1 MIRSPQLEGNQKYV
15 RKPEFK
21 AKQGGNAMPLEFTF
35 TEEQEL
41 FRRTIRE
48 LMAKSVTPRAKELTQ
63 ARALVPDVHKAL
75 TEAGL
80 FGILLPTEYGGSNSD
95 YVTFTIAVEEM
106 MRGDPTCFAG
116 PPVFYGALCARVPSV
131 YGSAELKDEVLPKVA
146 KDGWVTPLHNTEPSC
161 GTDFTAITTTAKKT
175 DGEYIVNG
183 EKICLTGVP
192 EVVKY
197 GGGYITTVKTRPELG
212 SKGMSLLY
220 IPSNSKGITTS
231 SFTGM
236 GVDIGGVRFENTPV
250 PERYLIGF
258 EGTGYQMTYECF
270 VHARVVVTMGMVAAA
285 DATIENGIQYIKQR
299 KAFGKPVAA
308 HEGIQFELAEDYANV
323 QACKWLTYRA
333 AWLIDQ
339 YHRGKVSFSDAMTAA
354 SIAKL
359 AASEHCVKAV
369 SDVLEWYGGLGTTTE
384 YDAQQVFRF
393 VRQWVI
399 AEGTKNAQ
407 KIVIATSLLGRE
419 FSPM

>member
-1 MIRSPQLEGNQKYV
+1 
-15 RKPEFK
+15 
-21 AKQGGNAMPLEFTF
+21 MPLEFTF

-41 FRRTIRE
+41 FRRTVRE
-48 LMAKSVTPRAKELTQ
+48 LMAKQVAPRKKELLQ
-63 ARALVPDVHKAL
+63 ARVLTPEVHKAL
-75 TEAGL
+75 TQAGL
-80 FGILLPTEYGGSNSD
+80 SGLLIPTEYGGSASD
-95 YVTFTIAVEEM
+95 YVTFIVAVEELT
-106 MRGDPTCFAG
+106 RGDPTGFAG
-116 PPVFYGALCARVPSV
+116 LPVWYGASCARVLAV
-131 YGSAELKDEVLPKVA
+131 YGNAELKEEVLPKVT
-146 KDGWVTPLHNTEPSC
+146 KEGWVTPLHNTEPGC

-175 DGEYIVNG
+175 EDGYVVNG
-183 EKICLTGVP
+183 EKTCLSCVP

-197 GGGYITTVKTRPELG
+197 NGGFITSVKTRPELG

-220 IPSNSKGITTS
+220 IPSTSKGITTS

-236 GVDIGGVRFENTPV
+236 GIDIGTIRYENTVV

-270 VHARVVVTMGMVAAA
+270 VHARVPTTMSIVAAA
-285 DATIENGIQYIKQR
+285 EGAIEQGIEYIKQR
-299 KAFGKPVAA
+299 KAFGKAVAGY
-308 HEGIQFELAEDYANV
+308 EGIQFELAEDYANV

-333 AWLIDQ
+333 AWLVDQ
-339 YHRGKVSFSDAMTAA
+339 YHKGKISFNDAMTGA

-384 YDAQQVFRF
+384 YDVQHIFRI
-393 VRQWVI
+393 VRQAVI

-407 KIVIATSLLGRE
+407 KIVITRQLLGKE
-419 FSPM
+419 YSPM

>member
-1 MIRSPQLEGNQKYV
+1 
-15 RKPEFK
+15 
-21 AKQGGNAMPLEFTF
+21 MPLEFNF

-48 LMAKSVTPRAKELTQ
+48 LMAKAVAPRKKELLQ
-63 ARALVPDVHKAL
+63 ARALTPEIHKAL
-75 TEAGL
+75 TGAGL
-80 FGILLPTEYGGSNSD
+80 FGLLLPTEYGGSNSD
-95 YVTFTIAVEEM
+95 YVTFIIAVEEM
-106 MRGDPTCFAG
+106 TRGDPTGFAG
-116 PPVFYGALCARVPSV
+116 LPAWYGASCARLLSV
-131 YGSAELKDEVLPKVA
+131 YGSAELKDEVLPRVV
-146 KDGWVTPLHNTEPSC
+146 KDGWVTPLHSTEPGC

-183 EKICLTGVP
+183 EKTCLSCVP

-197 GGGYITTVKTRPELG
+197 NGGYITSVKTRPELG

-236 GVDIGGVRFENTPV
+236 GIDIGGVRYENTPV

-258 EGTGYQMTYECF
+258 EGTGYQMTYESF
-270 VHARVVVTMGMVAAA
+270 VHARVPTTMSIVAAA
-285 DATIENGIQYIKQR
+285 DAAIEQGIQYIKQR
-299 KAFGKPVAA
+299 KAFGKAVAA

-333 AWLIDQ
+333 AWLVDQ
-339 YHRGKVSFSDAMTAA
+339 YHKGKASFYDAMTAA

-359 AASEHCVKAV
+359 TASEHCVKAV

-384 YDAQQVFRF
+384 YDVQHVFRI
-393 VRQWVI
+393 VRQAVI

-407 KIVIATSLLGRE
+407 KIVIAMQLLGRE

>member
-1 MIRSPQLEGNQKYV
+1 
-15 RKPEFK
+15 
-21 AKQGGNAMPLEFTF
+21 MPLEFTF
-35 TEEQEL
+35 TEEQDL

-48 LMAKSVTPRAKELTQ
+48 LMTKSVAPKKKELLQ
-63 ARALVPDVHKAL
+63 AKALIPEVHKAL
-75 TEAGL
+75 TGAGL

-106 MRGDPTCFAG
+106 TRGDPTGFACL
-116 PPVFYGALCARVPSV
+116 PAWYGASCARLLSV
-131 YGSAELKDEVLPKVA
+131 YGSAELKDEILPKVV
-146 KDGWVTPLHNTEPSC
+146 KDGLVTPLHSTEPSC
-161 GTDFTAITTTAKKT
+161 GTDFTAITTTAKKN

-192 EVVKY
+192 EVSKF
-197 GGGYITTVKTRPELG
+197 GGGYITSVKTRPELG

-236 GVDIGGVRFENTPV
+236 GVDIGGVRYENTPV

-258 EGTGYQMTYECF
+258 EGTGYQMTYESF
-270 VHARVVVTMGMVAAA
+270 VHARVPTTMTLVAAA
-285 DATIENGIQYIKQR
+285 EGAMEQGIQYIKQR

-333 AWLIDQ
+333 AWLVDQ
-339 YHRGKVSFSDAMTAA
+339 YHKGKASFFDAMTGA

-384 YDAQQVFRF
+384 YDIQQVFRQ
-393 VRQWVI
+393 VRQAVI

-407 KIVIATSLLGRE
+407 KIVIALSLLGRE
-419 FSPM
+419 FSAV

>member
-1 MIRSPQLEGNQKYV
+1 
-15 RKPEFK
+15 
-21 AKQGGNAMPLEFTF
+21 MPLEFNF

-48 LMAKSVTPRAKELTQ
+48 LMAKAVAPRKKELLQ
-63 ARALVPDVHKAL
+63 ARALTPEIHKAL
-75 TEAGL
+75 TGAGL
-80 FGILLPTEYGGSNSD
+80 FGLLLPTEYGGSNSD
-95 YVTFTIAVEEM
+95 YVTFIIAVEEM
-106 MRGDPTCFAG
+106 TRGDPTGFAG
-116 PPVFYGALCARVPSV
+116 LPAWYGASCARLLSV
-131 YGSAELKDEVLPKVA
+131 YGSAELKDEVLPKVV
-146 KDGWVTPLHNTEPSC
+146 KDGWVTPLHSTEPGC

-183 EKICLTGVP
+183 EKTCLSCVP

-197 GGGYITTVKTRPELG
+197 NGGYITSVKTRPELG

-236 GVDIGGVRFENTPV
+236 GIDIGGVRYENTPV

-258 EGTGYQMTYECF
+258 EGTGYQMTYESF
-270 VHARVVVTMGMVAAA
+270 VHARVPTTMSIVAAA
-285 DATIENGIQYIKQR
+285 DAAIEQGIQYIKQR
-299 KAFGKPVAA
+299 KAFGKAVAA

-333 AWLIDQ
+333 AWLVDQ
-339 YHRGKVSFSDAMTAA
+339 YHKGKASFYDAMTAA

-359 AASEHCVKAV
+359 TASEHCVKAV

-384 YDAQQVFRF
+384 YDVQHVFRR
-393 VRQWVI
+393 VRQADI

-407 KIVIATSLLGRE
+407 KIVIAMQLLGRE

>member
-1 MIRSPQLEGNQKYV
+1 
-15 RKPEFK
+15 
-21 AKQGGNAMPLEFTF
+21 MPLEFTF

-48 LMAKSVTPRAKELTQ
+48 LMAKAVVPRKKELLA
-63 ARALVPDVHKAL
+63 ARVLTPEVHKAL

-80 FGILLPTEYGGSNSD
+80 FGLLIPTEYGGSASD
-95 YVTFTIAVEEM
+95 YVTFIIAVEEM
-106 MRGDPTCFAG
+106 SRGDHTGFACL
-116 PPVFYGALCARVPSV
+116 PVWYGASCARLLGV
-131 YGSAELKDEVLPKVA
+131 YGSAELKEEVLPKVA
-146 KDGWVTPLHNTEPSC
+146 KDGWVTPLHSTEPSC

-175 DGEYIVNG
+175 ETQYIVNG

-197 GGGYITTVKTRPELG
+197 GGGCITSVKTRPELG

-220 IPSNSKGITTS
+220 IPSNSKGMTTS

-236 GVDIGGVRFENTPV
+236 GIDIGGVRYENTPV
-250 PERYLIGF
+250 PERYLVGF
-258 EGTGYQMTYECF
+258 EGTGYQMTYESF
-270 VHARVVVTMGMVAAA
+270 VHARVPTTMSMVAAA
-285 DATIENGIQYIKQR
+285 DIAIEEGIQYIKQR
-299 KAFGKPVAA
+299 KAFGKAVAA
-308 HEGIQFELAEDYANV
+308 HEGLQFELAEDYANV

-333 AWLIDQ
+333 AWLVDQ
-339 YHRGKVSFSDAMTAA
+339 YHKGKASFYDAMTAA

-359 AASEHCVKAV
+359 TASEHCVKAV

-384 YDAQQVFRF
+384 YDVQQAFRL
-393 VRQWVI
+393 VRQAVI
-399 AEGTKNAQ
+399 AEGTKSAQ
-407 KIVIATSLLGRE
+407 KIVIAMQLLGRE

>member
-1 MIRSPQLEGNQKYV
+1 
-15 RKPEFK
+15 
-21 AKQGGNAMPLEFTF
+21 MPIEFTF

-48 LMAKSVTPRAKELTQ
+48 LMTKSVAPRAKELIQ
-63 ARALVPDVHKAL
+63 ARSLIPEVHKVF
-75 TEAGL
+75 TQAGL
-80 FGILLPTEYGGSNSD
+80 FGLLIPTEFGGSQSD
-95 YVTFTIAVEEM
+95 YVTFIIAVEEM
-106 MRGDPTCFAG
+106 TRGDTTGFAG
-116 PPVFYGALCARVPSV
+116 LAAWYGASCARLLSV
-131 YGSAELKDEVLPKVA
+131 YGSAELKDEVLPKVV
-146 KDGWVTPLHNTEPSC
+146 KEGLVTPLHSTEPGC
-161 GTDFTAITTTAKKT
+161 GTDFTAITTTAKKN
-175 DGEYIVNG
+175 DDEYIVNG
-183 EKICLTGVP
+183 EKTCLSCVP
-192 EVVKY
+192 EVVKF
-197 GGGYITTVKTRPELG
+197 GGGYITSVKTRPELG

-236 GVDIGGVRFENTPV
+236 GIDIGGVRYENTPI
-250 PERYLIGF
+250 PEHYLVGF
-258 EGTGYQMTYECF
+258 EGTGYQMTYESF
-270 VHARVVVTMGMVAAA
+270 VHARVPTTMSIVAAA
-285 DATIENGIQYIKQR
+285 DAAIEKGIEYIKQR
-299 KAFGKPVAA
+299 KAFGKPIAG

-339 YHRGKVSFSDAMTAA
+339 YHKGKASFYDAMTGA

-384 YDAQQVFRF
+384 YDIQHVFRI
-393 VRQWVI
+393 VRQAVI

-407 KIVIATSLLGRE
+407 KLVIAMQLLGKE
-419 FSPM
+419 YSPI